1 MTGPARKVDFYRHDL
16 GEAELASL
24 RQTLGTTFLTLGPRV
39 GEFEGRLGREIDVP
53 NVVGV
58 SSCTMGLHLT
68 LHALGVGPG
77 DEVITTPMTYIST
90 PNAALYVG
98 ATPVFADVE
107 PSTGAIDP
115 AEVAR
120 RITPRT
126 RAIIGVH
133 LHGQLCDMRALRAI
147 ADQHKLWL
155 VEDAAHGCEGERD
168 GARPGQLGDAA
179 VFSFY
184 ATKTI
189 TSGDGGAVA
198 TRHAD
203 LAARLRRLRN
213 HGTSKDAASRHG
225 GTYQHWDM
233 VELGFKAAM
242 TDVEAALLLP
252 QLDRLE
258 ARRAARQGLVER
270 YEERLRGQPGVTL
283 MERRGRS
290 SHHLF
295 TVLVARDR
303 REDVL
308 AALSGQGIG
317 CAVNYRAV
325 HTLSY
330 YRERFAIPEEA
341 LPHAADIGARTVS
354 LPLWPGLPLD
364 DVDHVCDRLLEA
376 IR

>member
-1 MTGPARKVDFYRHDL
+1 MSEGRKVDFYRHDL
-16 GEAELASL
+16 GEAELTSL

-39 GEFEGRLGREIDVP
+39 GEFEARLGREIDVP
-53 NVVGV
+53 HVVGV

-107 PSTGAIDP
+107 PATGAIDP

-168 GARPGQLGDAA
+168 GVRPGQLGDAA

-225 GTYQHWDM
+225 GAYQHWDM

-242 TDVEAALLLP
+242 TDIEAALLLP

-258 ARRAARQGLVER
+258 ARRAGRQAVVER

-295 TVLVARDR
+295 TVLVERDR
-303 REDVL
+303 REGVL

-354 LPLWPGLPLD
+354 LPLWPGLPLA

-376 IR
+376 LR

>member
-1 MTGPARKVDFYRHDL
+1 MSEPRKVDFYRHDL

-39 GEFEGRLGREIDVP
+39 GEFEKRLGEAIGVP
-53 NVVGV
+53 HVVGV
-58 SSCTMGLHLT
+58 NSCTMGLHLA

-107 PSTGAIDP
+107 PTTGALDP
-115 AEVAR
+115 ADVVK

-147 ADQHKLWL
+147 ADEHRLWL
-155 VEDAAHGCEGERD
+155 IEDSAHGFEGERD
-168 GARPGQLGDAA
+168 GARPGTLGDAA

-184 ATKTI
+184 ATKTM
-189 TSGDGGAVA
+189 TSGDGGAIA
-198 TRHAD
+198 TRHAE

-242 TDVEAALLLP
+242 TDIDASLLLP
-252 QLDRLE
+252 QFDRAE
-258 ARRAARQGLVER
+258 ARRASRQAATER
-270 YEERLRGQPGVTL
+270 YEERLRGKPGITL
-283 MERRGRS
+283 MERRGKS

-295 TVLVARDR
+295 TVLVDRDR
-303 REDVL
+303 REQVL
-308 AALSGQGIG
+308 ASLSGQGIG

-325 HTLSY
+325 HTLTY
-330 YRERFAIPEEA
+330 YRERFALPEEA

-354 LPLWPGLPLD
+354 LPLWPFIPLE
-364 DVDHVCDRLLEA
+364 DVDHVCDQLLEA
-376 IR
+376 VR